1 MRREQ
6 SRRWCGG
13 VVSRSGRKRASP
25 DSSTVE
31 RQPRKLEVL
40 VRFLVGACW
49 LFFPYPPNALFLS
62 LDLILS
68 FRRSKILLLLI
79 LLLLLLPNF
88 SRSYTRWCRVGLASF
103 DNIIITKRRA
113 TRAYYYYQ
121 NHTYATTHAHPHILT
136 TTHSA
141 PRDKQTVR
149 LA

>member
-1 MRREQ
+1 MRSEQ

-68 FRRSKILLLLI
+68 FRRSKII
-79 LLLLLLPNF
+79 III
-88 SRSYTRWCRVGLASF
+88 
-103 DNIIITKRRA
+103 IIITIIIIIIFIIIYCIQQPGRLINVKHEKEDQK
-113 TRAYYYYQ
+113 TQ
-121 NHTYATTHAHPHILT
+121 N
-136 TTHSA
+136 
-141 PRDKQTVR
+141 
-149 LA
+149 